1 MWAGTDL
8 GPTSLGLLPSI
19 GKGGGAQRPGRHSS
33 WTNSLG
39 LHALQEIIPG
49 FIYRT
54 AHGGGMLIGQLTEVG
69 CLTAG
74 LAEDSRL

>member
-1 MWAGTDL
+1 MGWDRSRANFFRAVTFHRER
-8 GPTSLGLLPSI
+8 
-19 GKGGGAQRPGRHSS
+19 GGGTQRPGRHSS